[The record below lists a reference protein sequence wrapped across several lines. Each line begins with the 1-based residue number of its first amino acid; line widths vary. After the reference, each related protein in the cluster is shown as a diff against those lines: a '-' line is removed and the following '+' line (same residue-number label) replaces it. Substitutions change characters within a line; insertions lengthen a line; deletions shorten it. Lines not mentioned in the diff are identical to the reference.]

1 MSRQHSTPILI
12 SPDIKT
18 GVPVTPLSQQ
28 AGAEAVSEA
37 DIQALV
43 HAHPSCL
50 PISEID
56 AIFASP
62 VAICRELQTPAGSI
76 DNLLITPTGL
86 PILVECKLWRNPQ
99 GRREVVGQILDYAK
113 ELSRWSSSDL
123 QREVSRCL
131 KWKLPQ
137 DPVLSLVRDA
147 GHDVNEI
154 EFNDNL
160 TINLRRG
167 RFLLLIVGDGIR
179 EGVEAIAE
187 YLQAHAGLHFS
198 LGLVELPIFTMPN
211 GGRLVTP
218 RVLVRTTNIIRNI
231 VAVPEGFAL
240 GEQADLDN
248 TGSKS
253 ELDPERAALGDAR
266 LEFWKA
272 FLDQLRLDDPE
283 QSRPNPARQGYISVS
298 MPAPNGSSW
307 LTVYRDMLK
316 NEVGVFLSST
326 RGTVGERASRAIV
339 EEWDVVREELGG
351 SANLSTDPYGRPRI
365 GDSASFGT
373 LDNPTVRQKAFLW
386 LAERVNQFINVLRPR
401 VRSFVANETAPGA

>member
-1 MSRQHSTPILI
+1 MSRQHSAPILI
-12 SPDIKT
+12 SPDTKT
-18 GVPVTPLSQQ
+18 GVPLTLLGQQ

-56 AIFASP
+56 AIFDSP
-62 VAICRELQTPAGSI
+62 VAICRELQTPAGPI

-137 DPVLSLVRDA
+137 DPVLGLVRDA
-147 GHDVNEI
+147 GHEVNEI

-187 YLQAHAGLHFS
+187 YLQAHVGLHFS
-198 LGLVELPIFTMPN
+198 LGLVELPIFTMPD

-240 GEQADLDN
+240 GEQSDLDN
-248 TGSKS
+248 AASKA
-253 ELDPERAALGDAR
+253 ELDPERAILGDAR
-266 LEFWKA
+266 FEFWKA
-272 FLDQLRLDDPE
+272 FLDQLKLDDPE
-283 QSRPNPARQGYISVS
+283 QPRPNPARQGYISVS

-326 RGTVGERASRAIV
+326 RGTVGERASQAIV
-339 EEWDVVREELGG
+339 EEWDSVREELGG
-351 SANLSTDPYGRPRI
+351 SARLSTDPYGRQRI
-365 GDSASFGT
+365 GDSASFGA
-373 LDNPTVRQKAFLW
+373 LDDSAIRQQAFVW
-386 LAERVNQFINVLRPR
+386 LGERVNRFINILRPR
-401 VRSFVANETAPGA
+401 VRSFVADETAPQA

>member
-1 MSRQHSTPILI
+1 MSRQHSAPILI
-12 SPDIKT
+12 SPDNKT
-18 GVPVTPLSQQ
+18 GVPLTALGQQ

-56 AIFASP
+56 SIFAKP

-123 QREVSRCL
+123 QREVARCL
-131 KWKLPQ
+131 KWKLQ
-137 DPVLSLVRDA
+137 DDPVLSLVRDA
-147 GHDVNEI
+147 GHEVDEI

-160 TINLRRG
+160 TVNLRRG

-198 LGLVELPIFTMPN
+198 LGLVELPIFKMPN

-218 RVLVRTTNIIRNI
+218 RVLVRTTNIIRSI

-240 GEQADLDN
+240 EGQGDVDAPA
-248 TGSKS
+248 GKA

-272 FLDQLRLDDPE
+272 FLDQLKLDDPE
-283 QSRPNPARQGYISVS
+283 QFRPNPARQGYISVS

-326 RGTVGERASRAIV
+326 RGTLGERASQAIV
-339 EEWDVVREELGG
+339 EEWDVVCKELGG
-351 SANLSTDPYGRPRI
+351 SARLSTDPYGRSRI
-365 GDSASFGT
+365 GDSASFGP
-373 LDNPTVRQKAFLW
+373 LDDSVIRQQAFIW
-386 LAERVNQFINVLRPR
+386 LAERVNRFINILRPR
-401 VRSFVANETAPGA
+401 VRSFVADEMASRA

>member
-1 MSRQHSTPILI
+1 
-12 SPDIKT
+12 
-18 GVPVTPLSQQ
+18 
-28 AGAEAVSEA
+28 
-37 DIQALV
+37 
-43 HAHPSCL
+43 
-50 PISEID
+50 
-56 AIFASP
+56 
-62 VAICRELQTPAGSI
+62 
-76 DNLLITPTGL
+76 
-86 PILVECKLWRNPQ
+86 
-99 GRREVVGQILDYAK
+99 
-113 ELSRWSSSDL
+113 
-123 QREVSRCL
+123 
-131 KWKLPQ
+131 
-137 DPVLSLVRDA
+137 
-147 GHDVNEI
+147 
-154 EFNDNL
+154 
-160 TINLRRG
+160 
-167 RFLLLIVGDGIR
+167 
-179 EGVEAIAE
+179 
-187 YLQAHAGLHFS
+187 
-198 LGLVELPIFTMPN
+198 MPN

-351 SANLSTDPYGRPRI
+351 SANLSTDPYGLPRI